1 MENLKITIIM
11 NDDIVKRLVINSASV
26 IVGYSLK
33 QLAQK
38 KWKDLYGEE
47 PPSTHPSEEI
57 NWKKVILWSIV
68 TGTLI
73 SSAELATKRYL
84 TLKLDS

>member
-1 MENLKITIIM
+1 M
-11 NDDIVKRLVINSASV
+11 NDDTVKKLIIAGSSV
-26 IVGYSLK
+26 IVGYTLK

-38 KWKDLYGEE
+38 KWKDVFDEE
-47 PPSTHPSEEI
+47 PPTTHPSEEI
-57 NWKKVILWSIV
+57 NWQKVIIWSVI
-68 TGTLI
+68 TGTII